1 MSEYDINMNNNLE
14 NGSKIKE
21 KIPDSENIRKKTLDN
36 NCILSKNKNSKKKNE
51 NNNIR
56 IPNRNIYLPIVN
68 SNPF

>member
-14 NGSKIKE
+14 NGSKIKD

-56 IPNRNIYLPIVN
+56 IFNKTLYYINKEYY
-68 SNPF
+68 

>member
-56 IPNRNIYLPIVN
+56 IPNRNI
-68 SNPF
+68 

>member
-56 IPNRNIYLPIVN
+56 IFNKTLYYINKEYY
-68 SNPF
+68 